1 MRLGIL
7 IAALALQ
14 TGASFATTGKT
25 PPPVAFR
32 IVKAEFGVLAP
43 GGFQPS
49 TRVPLREGQGF
60 GWVIELT
67 AAKDRLRWREE
78 IRLPA
83 APEEWRFED
92 KDKDSRHSLSADR
105 RTSILERES
114 RIVDG
119 VIYNFWQISRGDPKG
134 RYSMR
139 IMIEGLLVST
149 FEFDVE

>member
-14 TGASFATTGKT
+14 TSASFATSEKI
-25 PPPVAFR
+25 PPPAAFR
-32 IVKAEFGVLAP
+32 ISKAEFGVIAP

-49 TRVPLREGQGF
+49 TRVPLREGQSF
-60 GWVIELT
+60 GWVIELN
-67 AAKDRLRWREE
+67 AAKDRVRWREE

-92 KDKDSRHSLSADR
+92 KEGRHSLSADR
-105 RTSILERES
+105 RTSVLERES

-119 VIYNFWQISRGDPKG
+119 MIYNFWQLTRGDPKG